1 MLGLLLHHSCK
12 SILYCKVR
20 EIPGKGLG
28 CVATRGIEP
37 GELVVQD
44 YPILTL
50 EHDYKVGFPVQ
61 ICSSF
66 LFLLKI
72 IYCQKNVSKLKI
84 MYL

>member
-50 EHDYKVGFPVQ
+50 EHDYKVDLQWFSIFTQ
-61 ICSSF
+61 NY
-66 LFLLKI
+66 LLS
-72 IYCQKNVSKLKI
+72 KNLSKLKI